1 MQNIDR
7 IWYDCWCSK
16 LNISVFITES
26 YSARPKNIRLNSTH
40 HFIMKIWKKWEF
52 QQISFHLSSDIGFK
66 DFMNL
71 YKNAQ
76 QTISFVSDWY
86 YSCIR

>member
-26 YSARPKNIRLNSTH
+26 YSAGPKNIKLNSTH
-40 HFIMKIWKKWEF
+40 HFIMKIWKKMRVSTNF
-52 QQISFHLSSDIGFK
+52 ISSL
-66 DFMNL
+66 
-71 YKNAQ
+71 
-76 QTISFVSDWY
+76 
-86 YSCIR
+86 IRYWF